1 MLTFQWFRYTNVFL
15 YFSVEKGSSI
25 KYVCNWWGDGGHP
38 TWRTAAYRRRC
49 HASFVR
55 THLHY
60 LFSAFWQYF
69 CLMVS
74 RFIYKNKIQKTV
86 RMIIFLQRNQF
97 LSSWNKLFL
106 LKIIFTNKVSQNTF
120 SFNQMESWVY
130 SIFQYDTYFEKT
142 LCSVAQKI
150 RFTLFFIF

>member
-1 MLTFQWFRYTNVFL
+1 
-15 YFSVEKGSSI
+15 
-25 KYVCNWWGDGGHP
+25 
-38 TWRTAAYRRRC
+38 
-49 HASFVR
+49 
-55 THLHY
+55 
-60 LFSAFWQYF
+60 
-69 CLMVS
+69 
-74 RFIYKNKIQKTV
+74 
-86 RMIIFLQRNQF
+86 MIIFLQRNQF

-106 LKIIFTNKVSQNTF
+106 IKIIFTNKVSQNTF

>member
-38 TWRTAAYRRRC
+38 KWRTAAYRRRC

-74 RFIYKNKIQKTV
+74 RFIKIKFKKQSEWLFFSNEINFC
-86 RMIIFLQRNQF
+86 RHEISCFYL
-97 LSSWNKLFL
+97 KLFL
-106 LKIIFTNKVSQNTF
+106 RTKLARTLLILIKWNLGYTLSFSMILTLKKP
-120 SFNQMESWVY
+120 Y
-130 SIFQYDTYFEKT
+130 
-142 LCSVAQKI
+142 AA
-150 RFTLFFIF
+150 